1 MKASDAAL
9 CTSGT
14 AVIQLQLARVPS
26 VVAYRANPFTEWL
39 IKSRTKLAFISLPNI
54 LLNSPVIP
62 EALFVD
68 CTPEKL
74 ASLLQ

>member
-1 MKASDAAL
+1 
-9 CTSGT
+9 
-14 AVIQLQLARVPS
+14 
-26 VVAYRANPFTEWL
+26 
-39 IKSRTKLAFISLPNI
+39 
-54 LLNSPVIP
+54 LNSPVIP